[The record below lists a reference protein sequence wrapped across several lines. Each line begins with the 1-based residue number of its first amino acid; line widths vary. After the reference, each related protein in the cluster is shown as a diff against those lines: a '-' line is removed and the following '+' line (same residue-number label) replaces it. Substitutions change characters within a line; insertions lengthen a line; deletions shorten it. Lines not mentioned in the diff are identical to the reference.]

1 MMVVAENLSKFF
13 DKVKALEDL
22 SVKIPKGISG
32 LIGPNGA
39 GKTTFIHILSG
50 LIKPSSGRVEVM
62 GLEPWSQRCELM
74 RKMGVMLERPVF
86 PQNVTGLRYILHVA
100 RVMGLSEKE
109 AFEALRKA
117 GLLES
122 SERKISGYSAGMKVR
137 LGIAKAILGNPEIV
151 ILDEPTAN
159 LDPQG
164 RIELLKLI
172 RRMHREN
179 NVNFLISS
187 HVLPELQKVCSWVCL
202 IHEGRIVEHGFVEGL
217 LDKYSYN
224 IYAIKVSKP
233 GELINALKS
242 LCGVKVK
249 MIRGIVYVKSDSTFL
264 HELPRLIGQTNNEI
278 LSFHRLGRS
287 LENVFIKALEEKR
300 HEVA

>member
-1 MMVVAENLSKFF
+1 MIVVEELFKSFN
-13 DKVKALEDL
+13 KVKALKSL
-22 SVKIPKGISG
+22 SIRAPNGISG

-39 GKTTFIHILSG
+39 GKTTLIHVLTG
-50 LIKPSSGRVEVM
+50 LIKPDSGKVEVM
-62 GLEPWSQRCELM
+62 GLEPWSQRYELM

-117 GLLES
+117 GLLDS

-151 ILDEPTAN
+151 VLDEPTAN

-202 IHEGRIVEHGFVEGL
+202 IHEGKAIEQDYVENL
-217 LDKYSYN
+217 LDKYASTVC
-224 IYAIKVSKP
+224 ALRVSKP
-233 GELINALKS
+233 SELVATLRKLGLKVKIEYDTLYIKGDVATIRSEVARLISQTCNELI
-242 LCGVKVK
+242 
-249 MIRGIVYVKSDSTFL
+249 
-264 HELPRLIGQTNNEI
+264 
-278 LSFHRLGRS
+278 SFHQLGRN
-287 LENVFIKALEEKR
+287 LENVFIKALEGKS